1 MAASET
7 GSRFIVTF
15 HLRQQSRYAQS
26 IPHHHSECSP
36 QVAAMRAAQLGE
48 LSTREV
54 LGANRVN
61 RARQLLQKDG

>member
-1 MAASET
+1 MTASET

-15 HLRQQSRYAQS
+15 HLRPQSRYAQS

-36 QVAAMRAAQLGE
+36 QFAAMRAAQLGE

-54 LGANRVN
+54 LAANRVN